1 MIEKNFEELKDSY
14 INHIKKYMSQTGG
27 LFPHISLFADHI
39 DNDDD
44 DKPAIIHIPIPDE
57 YMVDDESKDKFI
69 DVIMPQLIVEIKK
82 KFVPLGIAWASEAWM
97 RSADKDFD
105 MDKQDYKTLPK
116 KEVLFMSIETKNNRD
131 TIIYEIKR
139 KGKQV
144 NSDGD
149 MTDIIEL
156 KEMENAENPKNV
168 GGRFS
173 ELYKK
178 LID

>member
-1 MIEKNFEELKDSY
+1 MIEKDFEDLKESY
-14 INHIKKYMSQTGG
+14 VKHIVKYMSQTGG
-27 LFPHISLFADHI
+27 VFPHISLFAEHI
-39 DNDDD
+39 DKEDN

-57 YMVDDESKDKFI
+57 YMEDDESKDKFI
-69 DVIMPQLIVEIKK
+69 DVIMPQLIIEVKK
-82 KFVPLGIAWASEAWM
+82 KFIPLGVAWASEAWM
-97 RSADKDFD
+97 RTAGADFD
-105 MDKQDYKTLPK
+105 IDKQDYKALPK
-116 KEVLFMSIETKNNRD
+116 KEVLFMSIETKNNCD
-131 TIIYEIKR
+131 TVIYQIKR

-156 KEMENAENPKNV
+156 KEMENAEKPTNI

-173 ELYKK
+173 DLYKK